1 MKKLILSLLIITMLT
16 GCVSA
21 PVKQEEVM
29 TAEVTTRAETI
40 GNIDLD
46 EEIKAYFTKELVG
59 CMWEMLDEIGYFES
73 ETKNTEK
80 SAYSFKDVNSD
91 GKEDL
96 IWRVSEYKFDYIC
109 VFILS
114 DETVADSTYYLAG
127 GSDGESDVIVHENN
141 ICEFIS
147 DTSSLWNEAKWH
159 QYVDMSD
166 FSVKLETMKTVSY
179 DTEEENFYVIEN
191 DEQISVSEEEYKK
204 SVEELFK
211 DSGTPVLFM
220 GEINDF
226 GIYQNLEKEVSRILD
241 FKEDEYLS
249 LGAKKGMEYSR
260 MVSKYFWTSCS
271 SSWKVDEKSGFPDED
286 GERYNI
292 RITGFL
298 NEEET
303 DGVSFEEIKK
313 FFTEEK
319 NITEKCFENLNQNSM
334 GGYKEIDGKPYAVY
348 YDGGEW
354 GWDYSFITD
363 YQIVDENKI
372 VYNCKRIDYEEDKT
386 EEFSFTLVY
395 ENGKWK
401 LDDCTMWSGLTENYF
416 VGTEDMYNKK

>member
-1 MKKLILSLLIITMLT
+1 MKKLILSLFMITMLT
-16 GCVSA
+16 GC
-21 PVKQEEVM
+21 
-29 TAEVTTRAETI
+29 T
-40 GNIDLD
+40 G
-46 EEIKAYFTKELVG
+46 
-59 CMWEMLDEIGYFES
+59 
-73 ETKNTEK
+73 
-80 SAYSFKDVNSD
+80 NSD
-91 GKEDL
+91 IGQKESNVSSFTETSL
-96 IWRVSEYKFDYIC
+96 SSVRVE
-109 VFILS
+109 
-114 DETVADSTYYLAG
+114 
-127 GSDGESDVIVHENN
+127 
-141 ICEFIS
+141 
-147 DTSSLWNEAKWH
+147 
-159 QYVDMSD
+159 
-166 FSVKLETMKTVSY
+166 
-179 DTEEENFYVIEN
+179 
-191 DEQISVSEEEYKK
+191 
-204 SVEELFK
+204 
-211 DSGTPVLFM
+211 
-220 GEINDF
+220 
-226 GIYQNLEKEVSRILD
+226 
-241 FKEDEYLS
+241 EDEYLS
-249 LGAKKGMEYSR
+249 LGTQKGMEYSK
-260 MVSKYFWTSCS
+260 MVSKYFWT
-271 SSWKVDEKSGFPDED
+271 SWKVDEKSGFPDED

-348 YDGGEW
+348 SDGGEW

-416 VGTEDMYNKK
+416 VGTEDMYNTK